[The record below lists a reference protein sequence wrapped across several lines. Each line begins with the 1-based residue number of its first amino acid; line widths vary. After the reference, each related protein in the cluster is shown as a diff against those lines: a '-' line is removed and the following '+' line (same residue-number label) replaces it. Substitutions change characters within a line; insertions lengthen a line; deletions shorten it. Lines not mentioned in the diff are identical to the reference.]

1 MKVRLKGPFNQTWVD
16 VETLSTTLGTLLD
29 ELSAEV
35 KATTLEFFDRRNNY
49 VYPDCDIYLNGQPYS
64 VLADGLD
71 TRLNDKDKVEITMII
86 LTGG

>member
-1 MKVRLKGPFNQTWVD
+1 MKIRLKGPFNQTWID
-16 VETLSTTLGTLLD
+16 AETLSTTLGTLLN
-29 ELSAEV
+29 ELSAKV
-35 KATTLEFFDRRNNY
+35 KATNIEFFDRRNSN

-71 TRLNDKDKVEITMII
+71 TRLNDGDKVEILMII